1 MVNVKGILSQFSCV
15 HFRYYAIIVVIGGD
29 NTSSTNVEDIGPY
42 DEEEADR
49 AFNSNGQPYT
59 YIAGIVETS
68 DISDYPYP
76 YIVGDESRS
85 SIGGVDYE
93 NVQLLTN
100 TTYAIM
106 VRART
111 TDDLVSEQV
120 LEYTSILACLLLVT
134 VHFNKFNSSFMQV
147 CIR

>member
-1 MVNVKGILSQFSCV
+1 MCG

-29 NTSSTNVEDIGPY
+29 NSTSNTNEVDIGPY
-42 DEEEADR
+42 DEEEAVR
-49 AFNSNGQPYT
+49 ASSSGQPYA

-93 NVQLLTN
+93 NLQLQTN

-106 VRART
+106 VRAHT
-111 TDDLVSEQV
+111 ADDLVSEQV
-120 LEYTSILACLLLVT
+120 HTADIYIHTFLFVT
-134 VHFNKFNSSFMQV
+134 LFTCNEFNSKLYI
-147 CIR
+147 C

>member
-1 MVNVKGILSQFSCV
+1 M
-15 HFRYYAIIVVIGGD
+15 VIGGD
-29 NTSSTNVEDIGPY
+29 DTSSTNVVDIGPY
-42 DEEEADR
+42 DEEEAVR
-49 AFNSNGQPYT
+49 ASSNGQLYT

-106 VRART
+106 VRAHT
-111 TDDLVSEQV
+111 ADDLVSEQV
-120 LEYTSILACLLLVT
+120 HTADIYIHTYLFVTCNCSLLMNSIISCT
-134 VHFNKFNSSFMQV
+134 YGIISNPFSQFKGTTW
-147 CIR
+147 